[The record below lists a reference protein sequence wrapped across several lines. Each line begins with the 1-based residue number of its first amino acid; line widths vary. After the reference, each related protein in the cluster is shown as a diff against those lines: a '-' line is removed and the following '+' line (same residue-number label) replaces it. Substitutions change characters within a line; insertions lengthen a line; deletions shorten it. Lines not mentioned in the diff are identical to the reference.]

1 MTETKVFKRSALIA
15 CSDEW
20 MCKSLQTLFHEKGY
34 SATRVSSGKQA
45 LQQARRNGFDV
56 VLLDE
61 NVDELPAVD
70 ICLAL
75 RDDPLFDHA
84 TPIVVTSSAHATP
97 RSRTAAYA
105 AGAWEYCKQPLDAD
119 GLFLKLATFLRA
131 RDQLA
136 RSESQRLMD
145 PTSGLY
151 TQFGLEQASEQ
162 LSARAQRRHEP
173 FACVA
178 FSTEVLDREV
188 ANDRAIGVEANGFAD
203 VANIV
208 RVQSRKSDVVAQTGQ
223 TRLAILAPDTD
234 AAGARLLVAR
244 LQRELDSASQKT
256 AIPRG
261 LRLRAGFCAV
271 SDFAAANVDV
281 RELVHR
287 AESALAM
294 AQRGDQGPGVLSFDD
309 LPAP

>member
-1 MTETKVFKRSALIA
+1 
-15 CSDEW
+15 
-20 MCKSLQTLFHEKGY
+20 
-34 SATRVSSGKQA
+34 
-45 LQQARRNGFDV
+45 
-56 VLLDE
+56 
-61 NVDELPAVD
+61 
-70 ICLAL
+70 
-75 RDDPLFDHA
+75 
-84 TPIVVTSSAHATP
+84 
-97 RSRTAAYA
+97 
-105 AGAWEYCKQPLDAD
+105 
-119 GLFLKLATFLRA
+119 
-131 RDQLA
+131 
-136 RSESQRLMD
+136 LMD

-287 AESALAM
+287 AESALEM
-294 AQRGDQGPGVLSFDD
+294 AQRGDRGPGVLSFDD